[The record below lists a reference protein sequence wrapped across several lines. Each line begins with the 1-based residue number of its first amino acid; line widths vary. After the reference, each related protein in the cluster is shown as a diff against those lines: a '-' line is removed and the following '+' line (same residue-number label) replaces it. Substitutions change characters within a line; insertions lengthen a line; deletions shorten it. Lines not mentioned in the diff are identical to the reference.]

1 MMTTRSEGESGGKP
15 QIVIFAEA
23 SDTPAKN
30 IASVLKA
37 LGAAPSIV
45 SLKVC
50 GFDSR
55 LPHGLHI
62 PTFEGDL
69 PHGAIVRNVP
79 SGSFEQVTMR
89 LGLLHALREHGVKVW
104 NDARAIECCIDKS
117 MTTHLLVKA
126 GLASPET
133 ITVQSHKAAAAIV
146 AHTCSFGKMLVFK
159 PLFGSQGNGL
169 KLIRS
174 VDDLPPEEDVA
185 GVYYLQRF
193 VEPEDDR
200 WQDYRL
206 FVVGGS
212 VIAAMARVGQS
223 WITNVKQGA
232 EPHALVP
239 GLDMIETAIRA
250 ARAVGADYAGVDL
263 IRGRCGTLY
272 TLEVNSMPAW
282 SGLEA
287 AHPSLSVAAIIAER
301 FVNALRAEG
310 VPWTTADEH

>member
-1 MMTTRSEGESGGKP
+1 MPR
-15 QIVIFAEA
+15 IVIFAEA

-30 IASVLKA
+30 IARVLET
-37 LGAAPSIV
+37 LGAVPAIV
-45 SLKVC
+45 SLKAC

-62 PTFEGDL
+62 PKFEGGL

-79 SGSFEQVTMR
+79 AGSFEQVTMR
-89 LGLLHALREHGVKVW
+89 LGLLHALRELGVTVW
-104 NDARAIECCIDKS
+104 NNARAIEHCIDKS

-133 ITVQSHKAAAAIV
+133 MTVQSRKAAAAIV
-146 AHTCSFGKMLVFK
+146 EHKCSFGKTLVSK
-159 PLFGSQGNGL
+159 PLFGSQGKGL
-169 KLIRS
+169 ALIRS

-193 VEPEDDR
+193 VEPEGDR
-200 WQDYRL
+200 WQDFRL
-206 FVVGGS
+206 FVVGDS
-212 VIAAMARVGQS
+212 VIAAMVRVGQS

-239 GLDMIETAIRA
+239 APDMIDTAIRA

-282 SGLEA
+282 SGLES
-287 AHPSLSVAAIIAER
+287 AHPGLSVAAILAER
-301 FVNALRAEG
+301 FVHAL
-310 VPWTTADEH
+310 WADGMHGAIADGRS